1 MLHGRFIMLHG
12 RFIMLHG
19 RFIILLGRFIILLG
33 RFIILYGSFLNEIL
47 LCFRLNEILYPH
59 YSAARVMEI
68 IDKYETDENIIAK
81 NGIGKEGFT
90 RYVFLLG

>member
-1 MLHGRFIMLHG
+1 M
-12 RFIMLHG
+12 
-19 RFIILLGRFIILLG
+19 
-33 RFIILYGSFLNEIL
+33 NEIL

-90 RYVFLLG
+90 RSVFLLG